1 MHSCAARR
9 SYSYTSKV
17 VNQSP
22 YPYLC
27 TMFPK
32 LTGNGRVWI
41 YVSKRAL
48 QTEEITAI
56 KQKLA
61 VFGSTWEAHGKPL
74 QSAFDV
80 LYNQILVL
88 AVDEE
93 VESATGCSIDKALAV
108 FQEIESTYSLDL
120 FNRMNLTFV
129 KPDETL
135 RLVAMN
141 EINQAYLSGLI
152 NNDTVFLDNTLA
164 KLSDIRT
171 RWQVPFQSSW
181 AFRKIK
187 TTAAS

>member
-1 MHSCAARR
+1 
-9 SYSYTSKV
+9 
-17 VNQSP
+17 
-22 YPYLC
+22 
-27 TMFPK
+27 MFPK

-129 KPDETL
+129 
-135 RLVAMN
+135 AMN